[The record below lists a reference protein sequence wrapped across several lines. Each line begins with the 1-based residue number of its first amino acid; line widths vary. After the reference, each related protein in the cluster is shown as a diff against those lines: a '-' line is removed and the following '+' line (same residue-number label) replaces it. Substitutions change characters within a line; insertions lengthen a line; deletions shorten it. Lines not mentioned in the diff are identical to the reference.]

1 MPRDYVS
8 TLLVSKGHPFAH
20 DAFLEMFEG
29 VDDIDVTLVQQP
41 AAQVILRPEHL
52 QDFDAVL
59 FYDMSGIAGH
69 GMREDAPGGD
79 GEPPPDYVASIE
91 ALLERGVGIV
101 MLNHGTISWPR
112 WPLWREISGT
122 SFLLT
127 AGQLNGE
134 QVPGSGYRGGAHGPL
149 PNATT
154 ALTAATPDHPV
165 LAGLEAGFTITD
177 ELYLK
182 SAGFEAEVIPLLRSD
197 FAFVAEN
204 FTAPPLASAEEQAA
218 WSHPPG
224 SNLVAWAKACRN
236 SPVVASDLGDGPA
249 AFANTQF
256 RQLIHN
262 ALRWVACAE
271 ARRWAR
277 GVTS

>member
-1 MPRDYVS
+1 MARDYVS

-20 DAFLEMFEG
+20 DAFLDMFEA
-29 VDDIDVTLVQQP
+29 IDEIEVTLVQQP
-41 AAQVILRPEHL
+41 AAQVVLHPEHL

-79 GEPPPDYVASIE
+79 GQPPPNYIASIE

-101 MLNHGTISWPR
+101 MLNHGTISWPT

-122 SFLLT
+122 SFMLT

-134 QVPGSGYRGGAHGPL
+134 PAPGSGYRGGAHGPL

-154 ALTAATPDHPV
+154 MLTPASPGHPV
-165 LAGLEAGFTITD
+165 LESLEAGFSITD

-182 SAGFEAEVIPLLRSD
+182 TAGFESDVVPLLRSD
-197 FAFVAEN
+197 FDFVAEN
-204 FTAPPLASAEEQAA
+204 FTAPPLASPDEQAS

-236 SPVVASDLGDGPA
+236 APVVASDLGDGPA
-249 AFANTQF
+249 AFANSQF
-256 RQLIHN
+256 RTLIHN
-262 ALRWVACAE
+262 ALRWVASAD
-271 ARRWAR
+271 ARSWAK
-277 GVTS
+277 GTTP